1 MVFKVE
7 AKTALGE
14 AGSWVRIAKGRLI
27 ALAQDSDNPDA
38 LHEMADELAAMY
50 EAINDIATRLAG
62 VDDEW
67 TQLFHGNPGTVPK
80 PSRDGLGP
88 A

>member
-14 AGSWVRIAKGRLI
+14 ATSWVRIAKGRLI

-50 EAINDIATRLAG
+50 TAINDIATRLAG

-67 TQLFHGNPGTVPK
+67 TQLFAPNARPTA
-80 PSRDGLGP
+80 RL
-88 A
+88 

>member
-7 AKTALGE
+7 AKTALDE
-14 AGSWVRIAKGRLI
+14 ANSWVRIAKGRLI
-27 ALAQDSDNPDA
+27 ALAAQDSDNPGA
-38 LHEMADELAAMY
+38 LQGMACELAEMY

-67 TQLFHGNPGTVPK
+67 TQLFAPN
-80 PSRDGLGP
+80 SRPTARL
-88 A
+88 

>member
-7 AKTALGE
+7 AKTALDE
-14 AGSWVRIAKGRLI
+14 ANSWVRIAKGRLI
-27 ALAQDSDNPDA
+27 ALAAQDSDNPAA
-38 LHEMADELAAMY
+38 LHEMAHELAGMY

-67 TQLFHGNPGTVPK
+67 TQLFA
-80 PSRDGLGP
+80 PSARNSARL
-88 A
+88 